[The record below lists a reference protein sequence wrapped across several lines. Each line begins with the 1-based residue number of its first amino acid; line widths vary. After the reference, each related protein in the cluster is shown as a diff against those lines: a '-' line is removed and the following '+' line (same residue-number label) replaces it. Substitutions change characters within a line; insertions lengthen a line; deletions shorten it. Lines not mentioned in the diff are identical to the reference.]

1 MSTVT
6 VTREECPIQIWE
18 FTLITDTLLV
28 LSGYL
33 VRKSRRHMPE
43 VIYSRATDSSEALK
57 DVPFPDDV
65 KQEALLRYVLML
77 KVMKD

>member
-1 MSTVT
+1 MGVH
-6 VTREECPIQIWE
+6 P
-18 FTLITDTLLV
+18 
-28 LSGYL
+28 YY
-33 VRKSRRHMPE
+33 RHTFGAEWVPMPE

-57 DVPFPDDV
+57 DVPFPDGV

>member
-1 MSTVT
+1 
-6 VTREECPIQIWE
+6 
-18 FTLITDTLLV
+18 
-28 LSGYL
+28 
-33 VRKSRRHMPE
+33 MPE